1 MQLKMYG
8 YEIAQKLSKYSL
20 HVYNNLQRI
29 VSIDHIPKKIEYLK
43 FVVVNLDRSDRPG
56 THWVVLSEQGLHIL
70 DLK

>member
-29 VSIDHIPKKIEYLK
+29 VSIDHIIL
-43 FVVVNLDRSDRPG
+43 FD
-56 THWVVLSEQGLHIL
+56 HIIVHVTIVYIN
-70 DLK
+70 